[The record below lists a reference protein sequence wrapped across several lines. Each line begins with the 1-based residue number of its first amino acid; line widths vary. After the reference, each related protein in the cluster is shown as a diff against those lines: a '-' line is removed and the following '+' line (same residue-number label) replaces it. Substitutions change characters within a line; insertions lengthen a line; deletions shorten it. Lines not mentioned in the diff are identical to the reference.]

1 MIDISD
7 IIKMKVNTI
16 RKQRDLLNHVGDLED
31 RVDDIKLRIYKMKIE
46 LGHIVDTEPSKP
58 SPLSNPYSNRVHKA
72 ELKHNVRSSEG
83 LSERLLASLSSHN
96 G

>member
-31 RVDDIKLRIYKMKIE
+31 RIDDIKLRIYKMKIE
-46 LGHIVDTEPSKP
+46 LGHIVNTEPSKP
-58 SPLSNPYSNRVHKA
+58 PLSFNPYSNHAHKA
-72 ELKHNVRSSEG
+72 ESKHNVRSSEG